1 MTRVRPSADAVFRLS
16 ERTVEDDRGFLRA
29 GGRPRCVQPEYGIPG
44 CGCRGIKW
52 RDAQSGPN
60 VIVGIGVDLVDIA
73 RFERTLERTPRLLE
87 RLFSPAEQ
95 TRPPR
100 SLAARY
106 AAKEALIKA
115 LGGSDG
121 VHWTEIEITPEE
133 SGRPWFTLTGSTA
146 AVIADRGI
154 TGLHLS
160 MSHDAGFATAFV
172 VAEADAAASVTAHA
186 DVAARATTRGMGS
199 YTGRDAEPGPGAGA
213 EPGPGPRAVAEP
225 GAGA

>member
-1 MTRVRPSADAVFRLS
+1 M
-16 ERTVEDDRGFLRA
+16 
-29 GGRPRCVQPEYGIPG
+29 
-44 CGCRGIKW
+44 
-52 RDAQSGPN
+52 
-60 VIVGIGVDLVDIA
+60 IVGIGVDLVDID
-73 RFERTLERTPRLLE
+73 RFERTLVRTPRLLQ

-95 TRPPR
+95 TRSPR

-121 VHWTEIEITPEE
+121 VHWTEIEITPEA

-146 AVIADRGI
+146 AVIVERGI

-172 VAEADAAASVTAHA
+172 VAESGGTPAPKPSETHETLHNAQETRSVSRDTEGLAPEPDTAG
-186 DVAARATTRGMGS
+186 D
-199 YTGRDAEPGPGAGA
+199 GA
-213 EPGPGPRAVAEP
+213 
-225 GAGA
+225 